1 MSNTNHFSQ
10 GFSAIFPDSHKGS
23 IYLTKNIIRKCVEQS
38 EWLIGQKES
47 DKLDLHEDA
56 TTIAGADETNG
67 ENTLYICRK
76 YGAVRGALHYDDI
89 ALDRI
94 DERIT
99 NMDLEIEMLQNFV
112 TQMKAA
118 YKTCTGDTFLAKDKP
133 KGAVPAKRSEE
144 LRKKYAS

>member
-1 MSNTNHFSQ
+1 MSNTEHFSQ
-10 GFSAIFPDSHKGS
+10 GFSAIFLDSHKGS
-23 IYLTKNIIRKCVEQS
+23 IYLTKNLTRKCVEQA
-38 EWLIGQKES
+38 EWLISQKES
-47 DKLDLHEDA
+47 DMVDLGEDA
-56 TTIAGADETNG
+56 ITIAGADEVNG

-76 YGAVRGALHYDDI
+76 YGAVRGALHFDDI

-99 NMDLEIEMLQNFV
+99 NMELEVEMLKKFV
-112 TQMKAA
+112 TQMKEA
-118 YKTCTGDTFLAKDKP
+118 YKDCTGDTFLSKDKP